1 MPFEDKNLAIERLE
15 TQKMFSSKQI
25 SKLNSASFYSSL
37 TSSSK
42 VSSSEVRRIC
52 LRQSNIMNT
61 RLRLEVCMHKSKQI
75 YIQFVARRHQFVLD
89 PN

>member
-25 SKLNSASFYSSL
+25 SKLNSANFYSSL

-42 VSSSEVRRIC
+42 VFQVR
-52 LRQSNIMNT
+52 
-61 RLRLEVCMHKSKQI
+61 K
-75 YIQFVARRHQFVLD
+75 FVGFACDNLVS
-89 PN
+89 